1 MKTMGQSLRDEREKA
16 HLSVAELSRLS
27 GVPDSTLRRY
37 EATFCSRV
45 IENLCAMADVLGLT
59 LDEIV
64 GHEPVEKGARR
75 S

>member
-1 MKTMGQSLRDEREKA
+1 MKTMGQSLRDERERA
-16 HLSVAELSRLS
+16 GLSVKDLVRLS
-27 GVPDSTLRRY
+27 GVPETTIRRY

-64 GHEPVEKGARR
+64 GHVPVEKEDKT
-75 S
+75 